1 VDRSPARGLPG
12 ASAPAS
18 RRRNWESVPGSGG
31 REITYVDLARRLTDM
46 GIRETEGSITV
57 KINRGTFPVWFFLA
71 ALKAIGCPQMRL
83 EDV

>member
-1 VDRSPARGLPG
+1 MLVKTADEQTVKDEWT
-12 ASAPAS
+12 
-18 RRRNWESVPGSGG
+18 RRAKNFIKAELKR
-31 REITYVDLARRLTDM
+31 REITYDDLARRLTDM

-57 KINRGTFPVWFFLA
+57 KINRGTFPVWFFIA